1 MGNLEFKEF
10 RPFHHSR
17 YVVEGEDAPAW
28 IKKISKRRKNELH
41 DRFGRAVGYAMEDYL
56 RTVADNIPVKK
67 KTDGK
72 ITEKDFLCLLA
83 QMRRDLK
90 RMKEWVFGCKPMTF
104 TRSNPYYRKGDEK
117 APFYSEAFLYAL
129 LGKDA
134 GRTVCYSFDRICELA
149 GLGRE

>member
-1 MGNLEFKEF
+1 MGNLEYKEF
-10 RPFHHSR
+10 RPFYHSR
-17 YVVEGEDAPAW
+17 FVVEGEGTPAW

-41 DRFGRAVGYAMEDYL
+41 DRFGRALHYAMEDYL

-67 KTDGK
+67 KVKGE
-72 ITEKDFLCLLA
+72 ITAKDLLTLLA

-90 RMKEWVFGCKPMTF
+90 HMKAWVFGCKPMAF

-134 GRTVCYSFDRICELA
+134 GRTVCYSFDRICKLV
-149 GLGRE
+149 GLGE